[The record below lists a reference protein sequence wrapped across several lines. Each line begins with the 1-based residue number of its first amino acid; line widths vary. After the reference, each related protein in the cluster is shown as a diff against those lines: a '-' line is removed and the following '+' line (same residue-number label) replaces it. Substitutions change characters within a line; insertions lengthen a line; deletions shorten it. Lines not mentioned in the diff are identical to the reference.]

1 MMVRLRRGYA
11 DGPCGQIHYWDGGT
25 GKPLVL
31 VHQAIMSANEY
42 DYVFQP
48 FLERGIRPIALDLPG
63 FGLSDPPASPPG
75 IADYAATIPP
85 LLDALGIQRA
95 AIGGHHTG
103 ALVSNEAANLYPDRI
118 SACILGGPLLI
129 SDNVRQAL
137 ITDIVDREKAFTA
150 LPEAAHMMEVARIRE
165 RYADGTVSL
174 NRITDYVVQAMQ
186 AYAMGTY
193 WYGHAAAFEYRQEGP
208 LMALRQPT
216 LILTNTGD
224 MIYQAALDAHRMRPD
239 FAFHAIDGGGID
251 ILDQS
256 PLEWANAAADFLD
269 GVDY

>member
-1 MMVRLRRGYA
+1 MARLRRGYV
-11 DGPCGQIHYWDGGT
+11 DGPFGQIHYWDGAV

-63 FGLSDPPASPPG
+63 FGLSDPPQAPPS
-75 IADYAATIPP
+75 IADYAAAIPP
-85 LLDALGIQRA
+85 LLDALAIRRA

-129 SDNVRQAL
+129 PDTVRQAL
-137 ITDIVDREKAFTA
+137 ITDIVTREKAFTA
-150 LPEAAHMMEVARIRE
+150 LPDAAHMVEVAKIRE
-165 RYADGTVSL
+165 RYAAGTVSL
-174 NRITDYVVQAMQ
+174 ARITDYVVQAMQ
-186 AYAMGTY
+186 AFAMGTY
-193 WYGHAAAFEYRQEGP
+193 WYGHAAAFAYHQEGP

-224 MIYQAALDAHRMRPD
+224 MIYPAALEAHRMRPD
-239 FAFHAIDGGGID
+239 FAFHAIEGGGID
-251 ILDQS
+251 ILDQH
-256 PLEWANAAADFLD
+256 PVEWANAAADFLH
-269 GVDY
+269 GVDF

>member
-1 MMVRLRRGYA
+1 MVRLRRGYA
-11 DGPCGQIHYWDGGT
+11 DGPCGQIHYWDGGK

-42 DYVFQP
+42 DHVFQP
-48 FLERGIRPIALDLPG
+48 FLDRGIRPIALDLPG
-63 FGLSDPPASPPG
+63 FGLSDPPVSPPS
-75 IADYAATIPP
+75 IADYAAAIPP
-85 LLDALGIQRA
+85 LLDALCIRRA

-129 SDNVRQAL
+129 SDTVRQAL
-137 ITDIVDREKAFTA
+137 ITDIVEREKAFTA
-150 LPEAAHMMEVARIRE
+150 LPEAAHMVEVAKIRE
-165 RYADGTVSL
+165 RYAAGSVSL
-174 NRITDYVVQAMQ
+174 DRITDYVVQAMQ

-193 WYGHAAAFEYRQEGP
+193 WYGHAAAFAYRQEGP

-239 FAFHAIDGGGID
+239 FAFHAIGGGGID

-256 PLEWANAAADFLD
+256 PVEWANAAADFLH

>member
-42 DYVFQP
+42 DHVFPP
-48 FLERGIRPIALDLPG
+48 FMERGIRPIALDLPG
-63 FGLSDPPASPPG
+63 FGLSDPPASPPS

-85 LLDALGIQRA
+85 LLDTLGIHRA

-129 SDNVRQAL
+129 PDTVRQAL
-137 ITDIVDREKAFTA
+137 ITDIVVREKAFTA
-150 LPEAAHMMEVARIRE
+150 LPEAAHMVEVAKVRE
-165 RYADGTVSL
+165 RYAAGTVSL

-193 WYGHAAAFEYRQEGP
+193 WYGHAAAFAYRQEGP

-224 MIYQAALDAHRMRPD
+224 MIYQAALDAHRLRPD

-256 PLEWANAAADFLD
+256 PVEWANAAADFLD

>member
-1 MMVRLRRGYA
+1 MARLRRGYA
-11 DGPCGQIHYWDGGT
+11 DGPFGQIHYWDGER

-48 FLERGIRPIALDLPG
+48 LLDRGIRPIALDLPG
-63 FGLSDPPASPPG
+63 FGLSDPTGFAPT
-75 IADYAATIPP
+75 IADYAAAIPP
-85 LLDALGIQRA
+85 LLDALGIDLA

-103 ALVSNEAANLYPDRI
+103 ALVGNEAANLYPDRI

-129 SDNVRQAL
+129 PDNVRQAL
-137 ITDIVDREKAFTA
+137 ITDVVEREKAFTA
-150 LPEAAHMMEVARIRE
+150 LPEAAHMVEVAKIRE
-165 RYADGTVSL
+165 RYAAGTIGPA
-174 NRITDYVVQAMQ
+174 RITDYVVQAMQ
-186 AYAMGTY
+186 AFAMGTY
-193 WYGHAAAFEYRQEGP
+193 WYGHAAAFMYRQEGP

-224 MIYQAALDAHRMRPD
+224 MIYQAALEAHRMRPD
-239 FAFHAIDGGGID
+239 FAFHAIEGGGID
-251 ILDQS
+251 ILDQA
-256 PLEWANAAADFLD
+256 PLEWADAAADFLD